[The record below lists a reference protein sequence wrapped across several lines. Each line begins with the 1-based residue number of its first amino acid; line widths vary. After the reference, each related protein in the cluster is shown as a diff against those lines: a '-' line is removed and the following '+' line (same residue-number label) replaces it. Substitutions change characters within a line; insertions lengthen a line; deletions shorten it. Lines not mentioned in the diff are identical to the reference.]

1 MQIYAFS
8 FKIFIICELLINYAV
23 LKTNEK
29 ARLMKI
35 LKFGGTSVGSV
46 ENLNKVKEILISD
59 QENKIVVCSAMSGVT
74 DQLIRLVENVKFND
88 VDAITRNLHRLES
101 KHSDVIDELIEN
113 QETRNVLKDGLSA
126 MITEMFEIS
135 SQEYSEVVNSK
146 LITFGEALLT
156 YIFSE
161 FLNAEGISNVL
172 LDAKEFMYVGSVE
185 NPNISKVGEK
195 LNKVIESNTH
205 TSLYITQGFVCRNEV
220 EQISHLKRG
229 GSDYTATIIGA
240 ALNASEVQIW
250 TDIDGLHNNDPRY
263 VEETHP
269 ISHLTYNEAAELAYF
284 GAKILHPQ
292 TVSPVVG
299 KDIPVLLKNTFD
311 PEAPGTVIS
320 NKTYRKGLKAI
331 SAKDGITAIKIKSN
345 RMLMA
350 HGYLRRIFEVF
361 DNYHTSI
368 DMITTSEIAISLTID
383 NTSNLDEIVKEIE
396 TYAEITV
403 EKDHSIICIVGESVI
418 NDKNSYRLFEILNFI
433 PVRMV
438 SYGGSN
444 NNISILVDTKDKI
457 PTLKF
462 LNKKLFQATV
472 EAVV

>member
-1 MQIYAFS
+1 
-8 FKIFIICELLINYAV
+8 
-23 LKTNEK
+23 
-29 ARLMKI
+29 MKI

-46 ENLNKVKEILISD
+46 ENLNRVKEILTSD
-59 QENKIVVCSAMSGVT
+59 QEDKIVVCSAMSGVT
-74 DQLIRLVENVKFND
+74 DQLIRLVESIKFKD
-88 VDAITRNLHRLES
+88 TDAITRNLHRLES

-113 QETRNVLKDGLSA
+113 QKVKNTLKDGLSS

-135 SQEYSEVVNSK
+135 SQDYSEIINSRI
-146 LITFGEALLT
+146 ITYGETLLT
-156 YIFSE
+156 YIFSG
-161 FLNAEGISNVL
+161 FLNTVDVPNVL
-172 LDAKEFMYVGSVE
+172 LDAKEFMYVDSVD
-185 NPNISKVGEK
+185 NPNLEKVSKK
-195 LNKVIESNTH
+195 LNRILENNIQS
-205 TSLYITQGFVCRNEV
+205 SIYITQGFVCRNTKE
-220 EQISHLKRG
+220 EISHLKRG
-229 GSDYTATIIGA
+229 GSDYTATIIGGA
-240 ALNASEVQIW
+240 INASEIQIW

-263 VEETHP
+263 VDETHP

-292 TVSPVVG
+292 TVSPVVD

-311 PEAPGTVIS
+311 PEASGTVIS

-383 NTSNLDEIVKEIE
+383 DTTNLDKIVKEIE
-396 TYAEITV
+396 NYAEITV
-403 EKDHSIICIVGESVI
+403 EQDHSIICIVGESVI
-418 NDKNSYRLFEILNFI
+418 NDKNSYKLFEILNFI

-457 PTLKF
+457 PTLRF
-462 LNKKLFQATV
+462 LNEKLFQV
-472 EAVV
+472 KEEAVV

>member
-1 MQIYAFS
+1 
-8 FKIFIICELLINYAV
+8 
-23 LKTNEK
+23 
-29 ARLMKI
+29 MKI

-46 ENLNKVKEILISD
+46 ENLNRVKEILTSD
-59 QENKIVVCSAMSGVT
+59 QEDKIVVCSAMSGVT
-74 DQLIRLVENVKFND
+74 DQLVRLVENIKFND
-88 VDAITRNLHRLES
+88 TDAITRNLHQLES
-101 KHSDVIDELIEN
+101 KHSDVIDALIED
-113 QETRNVLKDGLSA
+113 QEIRNTLKDGLSS
-126 MITEMFEIS
+126 MVTDMFEIA
-135 SQEYSEVVNSK
+135 SQEYSEVINSRI
-146 LITFGEALLT
+146 ITYGETILT
-156 YIFSE
+156 YIFSG
-161 FLNAEGISNVL
+161 FLNFEGIPNTL
-172 LDAKEFMYVGSVE
+172 LDAKEFMHVDSVDK
-185 NPNISKVGEK
+185 PNIDKVGAR
-195 LNKVIESNTH
+195 LHTVIEKGVQS
-205 TSLYITQGFVCRNEV
+205 SLYITQGFVCRNDKE
-220 EQISHLKRG
+220 EISHLKRG

-240 ALNASEVQIW
+240 ALNATEVQIW

-263 VEETHP
+263 VDDTHP

-311 PEAPGTVIS
+311 PSATGTIIS
-320 NKTYRKGLKAI
+320 NRVHQKGLKAI

-361 DNYHTSI
+361 DTYQTSI
-368 DMITTSEIAISLTID
+368 DMITTSEIAISLTVD

-403 EKDHSIICIVGESVI
+403 ENDHSIICIVGESVI
-418 NDKNSYRLFEILNFI
+418 DDKKSYRLFEILNFI

-462 LNKKLFQATV
+462 LNEKLFQV
-472 EAVV
+472 YEEAVV

>member
-1 MQIYAFS
+1 
-8 FKIFIICELLINYAV
+8 
-23 LKTNEK
+23 
-29 ARLMKI
+29 MKV

-46 ENLNKVKEILISD
+46 ENLNRVKEILISD
-59 QENKIVVCSAMSGVT
+59 QEDKIVVCSAMSGVT
-74 DQLIRLVENVKFND
+74 DHLVRLVENIKLKD
-88 VDAITRNLHRLES
+88 TEAITRSLHRLES
-101 KHSDVIDELIEN
+101 KHIDVIDTLVN
-113 QETRNVLKDGLSA
+113 DQEIKNTLKEGVSVI
-126 MITEMFEIS
+126 ITEMFEVS
-135 SQEYSEVVNSK
+135 SQEYSEVINSRI
-146 LITFGEALLT
+146 ITYGETLLT
-156 YIFSE
+156 YIFSGY
-161 FLNAEGISNVL
+161 LNASEVSNVL
-172 LDAKEFMYVGSVE
+172 LDAKEFMDVDSVE
-185 NPNISKVGEK
+185 NPNIEKVQKRLEK
-195 LNKVIESNTH
+195 VLSNNIQ
-205 TSLYITQGFVCRNEV
+205 SSIYITQGFVCRDSDG
-220 EQISHLKRG
+220 QISHLKRG
-229 GSDYTATIIGA
+229 GSDYTATIIGS
-240 ALNASEVQIW
+240 ALNASEIQIW

-263 VEETHP
+263 VEQTHP

-311 PEAPGTVIS
+311 PEATGTVIS
-320 NKTYRKGLKAI
+320 NKTYKKGLKAI

-361 DNYHTSI
+361 DNFQTSI

-383 NTSNLDEIVKEIE
+383 NTTNLDKIVKEIE
-396 TYAEITV
+396 SYAEVTI
-403 EKDHSIICIVGESVI
+403 EQDHSIICIVGESVI
-418 NDKNSYRLFEILNFI
+418 NDKNSYRLFEILNYI

-462 LNKKLFQATV
+462 LNEKLFQIHE